1 MKPRTPALIKT
12 IFNTKPPDPNKT
24 LIKNLTPIP
33 SPTDLHLR
41 ESGQP
46 IFYR

>member
-1 MKPRTPALIKT
+1 MKFRPPALIKT
-12 IFNTKPPDPNKT
+12 IFNTKPPDPNKA

-33 SPTDLHLR
+33 SPADLHLR
-41 ESGQP
+41 ESWQP